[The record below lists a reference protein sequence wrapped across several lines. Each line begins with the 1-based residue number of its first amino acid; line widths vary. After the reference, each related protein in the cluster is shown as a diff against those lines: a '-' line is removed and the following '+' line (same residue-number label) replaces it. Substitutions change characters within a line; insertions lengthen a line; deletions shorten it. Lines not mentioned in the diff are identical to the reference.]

1 MLKTCAVE
9 HILRN
14 NNMLTVT
21 NKYAKTKCEISPSLT
36 IKTDVV
42 FMGFFD
48 SFE

>member
-1 MLKTCAVE
+1 MLKTCAVG
-9 HILRN
+9 HILLN
-14 NNMLTVT
+14 NNMVTVT
-21 NKYAKTKCEISPSLT
+21 NKYAKTKCEISLT